1 MQVDPQDEGSL
12 AETES
17 AKGEKD
23 QDKEEEEA
31 VLVVE
36 EESEE
41 EQLTEDE
48 VLRDTAEMHP
58 CRRLPASPGSRA
70 DPIKTEKP
78 ATTATPEPSGADL
91 TPAPQEQTTPFPP
104 GAVYCFGDET
114 GMDKFQKVLEQGMT
128 QEEMDF
134 VRRVWESLPE
144 RTRASINKSLQPP
157 VEEVEAPGEKTDPK
171 KTEKTEP
178 EPADGEKTDPQKT
191 EKTEPKPADGE
202 KRSLKRS
209 RKTKKTKPGAHEKT
223 GPDSPEKGLP
233 QRESPLVSLHYRV
246 DWEPDF
252 WACVKNLDKSQI
264 IVEADGWLLDFAED
278 GGLAVK
284 PHKSQFP
291 INIWQLKDWRRLR
304 KAYFARFKADKS
316 QASQEPGCAVESEEQ
331 ATSPCESEGEEQEVA
346 GEGGSTSKGTF
357 QDCAAVPSFEFDGLR
372 RTQSRLP
379 HCQTSWQCHR
389 RRRTNSFR
397 ACSGPFIL
405 VLQSSCPDVGPAGAA
420 G

>member
-1 MQVDPQDEGSL
+1 
-12 AETES
+12 
-17 AKGEKD
+17 
-23 QDKEEEEA
+23 
-31 VLVVE
+31 
-36 EESEE
+36 
-41 EQLTEDE
+41 
-48 VLRDTAEMHP
+48 
-58 CRRLPASPGSRA
+58 
-70 DPIKTEKP
+70 
-78 ATTATPEPSGADL
+78 
-91 TPAPQEQTTPFPP
+91 
-104 GAVYCFGDET
+104 
-114 GMDKFQKVLEQGMT
+114 MDKFQKVLEQGMT

-178 EPADGEKTDPQKT
+178 KPADVEKTDPEKT
-191 EKTEPKPADGE
+191 EKTEPKAADGE

-291 INIWQLKDWRRLR
+291 INIWQLKDWRRLW